1 MVPMS
6 PLNSTTFFFFASIV
20 FEQSKEKVQKYL
32 QRSCKWWSS
41 KSWFWF
47 LRILDCKIKRR
58 VRLFAQFW
66 EIGKRLAAYNE
77 VNSSDASKAM
87 ITQELHV
94 AALFRTDVSRV
105 HRIGRS
111 FPLLRFSFLN
121 SYPVRL
127 VPWELSLINKNNSL
141 LMQGKVSHM
150 NPLNSQIDDG
160 SDFHHLYTR
169 CHQDFLRIWSN
180 MIFEFINMK
189 ILVFMSGIQLDKVI
203 RFLNSST
210 TKY

>member
-1 MVPMS
+1 
-6 PLNSTTFFFFASIV
+6 
-20 FEQSKEKVQKYL
+20 
-32 QRSCKWWSS
+32 
-41 KSWFWF
+41 
-47 LRILDCKIKRR
+47 
-58 VRLFAQFW
+58 
-66 EIGKRLAAYNE
+66 
-77 VNSSDASKAM
+77 M